1 MPKQYVYWTRTT
13 LANDWDVAV
22 ATTEHGLC
30 YLALPRD
37 SVQGLRNWVARHI
50 DGSLLQEDPL
60 ALEPVVQELN
70 EYFSGLR
77 REFSGPVD
85 LYGTPF
91 QVAVWRAL
99 LKIPY
104 GETRSYQDI
113 AIAIGRPNAV
123 RAVGMA
129 NGANPVP
136 IVVPC
141 HRVIG
146 KNGSLTGYSG
156 GLDIKTLLLQ
166 QEGLLLV

>member
-1 MPKQYVYWTRTT
+1 MPRQFAYWTRTT
-13 LANDWDVAV
+13 LANNWNIALA
-22 ATTEHGLC
+22 ATERGLC

-37 SVQGLRNWVARHI
+37 SVRGLKDWVSHHI
-50 DGSLLQEDPL
+50 DDCALQEDPL
-60 ALEPVVQELN
+60 ALEPYVQELN

-77 REFSGPVD
+77 QEFSGPVD
-85 LYGTPF
+85 LHGTPF

-99 LKIPY
+99 LGIPY

-113 AIAIGRPNAV
+113 ARAIGRPKAV

-156 GLDIKTLLLQ
+156 GLDIKTQLLQ

>member
-1 MPKQYVYWTRTT
+1 MPRQFVYWARTT
-13 LANDWDVAV
+13 LTNDWNISLA
-22 ATTEHGLC
+22 ATERGLS

-37 SVQGLRNWVARHI
+37 SVQGLRDWVAYHI
-50 DGSLLQEDPL
+50 DDCGLEENPTAL
-60 ALEPVVQELN
+60 APYIQELN
-70 EYFSGLR
+70 EYFSGPR
-77 REFSGPVD
+77 RAFSIPLD
-85 LYGTPF
+85 LHGTPF

-99 LKIPY
+99 IDIPY
-104 GETRSYQDI
+104 GETRCYQDI
-113 AIAIGRPNAV
+113 AMAVGRPKAV

-166 QEGLLLV
+166 REGLLLT